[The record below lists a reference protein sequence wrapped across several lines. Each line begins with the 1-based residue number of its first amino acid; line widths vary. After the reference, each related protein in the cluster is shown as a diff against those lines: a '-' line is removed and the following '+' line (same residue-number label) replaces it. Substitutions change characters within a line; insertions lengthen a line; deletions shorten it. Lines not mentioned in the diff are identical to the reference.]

1 MEIFLDVLIHAS
13 SLFCYSEASFV
24 ISLLTLCKLLISFI
38 LSLSVFRPLPAL
50 PTILVQDMVVAR
62 GGFSII
68 FYLLFGCPKSNFG
81 PLQVVSFTCPM
92 LITVLFLVRLKGDWE
107 PETK

>member
-1 MEIFLDVLIHAS
+1 MEIVLDVLIHAS
-13 SLFCYSEASFV
+13 SLFCYSQASIV
-24 ISLLTLCKLLISFI
+24 ISL
-38 LSLSVFRPLPAL
+38 LSVFRPLPAL

-81 PLQVVSFTCPM
+81 PLQVFSFTRPM